1 MHDPQDTKCESMPD
15 QKIKA
20 QATQDFV
27 PIKEVREGIVI
38 LKDGTFRA
46 LLMASSINLALKS
59 QDEQQAIISQFQSFL
74 NSLEFTVQFFV
85 ESRDLDIRPYVALL
99 EERYVAELD
108 DLMKIQI
115 REYIAFIKDFTE
127 RSNIMTK
134 NFFVV
139 VPYDPALINR
149 NTTVASTLSTLIPS
163 RKQAAGGQDIFSDEQ
178 FEEYRSQI
186 EQRISVVEQG
196 LVRTGVR
203 VVTLGTE
210 EVIELFYKLFN
221 PGELEKPLQVTQVVK

>member
-1 MHDPQDTKCESMPD
+1 MADNA
-15 QKIKA
+15 QKA
-20 QATQDFV
+20 AATQEFV
-27 PIKEVREGIVI
+27 PIKEVRDGIVI
-38 LKDGTFRA
+38 LKDGSMRA

-59 QDEQQAIISQFQSFL
+59 ADEQSAIIAQFQNFL

-85 ESRDLDIRPYVALL
+85 ESRDLDIRPYIALL
-99 EERYVAELD
+99 EGRLAAELD

-127 RSNIMTK
+127 RANIMSK
-134 NFFVV
+134 NFFIV
-139 VPYDPALINR
+139 VPYDPALIAR
-149 NTTVASTLSTLIPS
+149 GSSIGESLGALLPGRSSGSTTLT
-163 RKQAAGGQDIFSDEQ
+163 DEQ
-178 FEEYRSQI
+178 FEQYRTQL

-203 VVTLGTE
+203 IATLGTE

-221 PGELEKPLQVTQVVK
+221 PGELEKPLQVTQVTK